1 MGENENTY
9 TTATTYTTAAQIYG
23 LFREGIYYC
32 AALKQ
37 GTAEDGGDFDE
48 RGDER
53 WIATASSVQMACGRS
68 DDDWFEI
75 SEEDL
80 QKYLLGSHGGDNDSG
95 YIRDTETGLAV
106 SAPPIE
112 KTYEQEVAEVQAQYK
127 VQSDEIK
134 DAYLTAVLTNDDS
147 TIAECKADFQ
157 NMTVE
162 NETKI
167 TELIDKYFGDKE

>member
-1 MGENENTY
+1 M
-9 TTATTYTTAAQIYG
+9 IYG

-53 WIATASSVQMACGRS
+53 WVAAASSVQMACGRS
-68 DDDWFEI
+68 EDDWFEI

-112 KTYEQEVAEVQAQYK
+112 KTYEQEVAEVQAEWKSQT
-127 VQSDEIK
+127 DEIK
-134 DAYLTAVLTNDDS
+134 NDYLDAVLTDDEDAAEI
-147 TIAECKADFQ
+147 IAECKERFQ
-157 NMTVE
+157 NVTAE
-162 NETKI
+162 GDTKLQ
-167 TELIDKYFGDKE
+167 ELIDKYFKDKE